1 MKHKW
6 YDAWVDPTTIPL
18 VKHPHDDIISEGG
31 KLKMIE
37 AVIEAQRIIIENAAK
52 KQNPKAIVTVA
63 KEEPILNWEEWMP
76 VESEIEDDYI
86 VYKVLCDY
94 CDEKY
99 HIKYN

>member
-1 MKHKW
+1 MTNGK
-6 YDAWVDPTTIPL
+6 VGIGTTSPTHQLHVAGTG
-18 VKHPHDDIISEGG
+18 ST
-31 KLKMIE
+31 
-37 AVIEAQRIIIENAAK
+37 RIIIENAAK

-99 HIKYN
+99 PDGFINKDKIWRTLANSI